1 MAKVIEILNGMMG
14 SGKTNKIIEWMNNN
28 PKNKYIYISPLLSEV
43 DERSRLY
50 SENCK
55 IEFRCPSI
63 DTENGVMSKSDD
75 LLNLLK
81 LGKNISATHSLYLSM
96 TSEHI
101 DEIEKQGYVVIIDE
115 EVGVIDS
122 FDLYS
127 ADDLTY
133 LIDNGDVHIS
143 EDDGMITWVGKDLG
157 NNNKYKRFVNLCNT
171 KTLYTTKRFDKMMV
185 TQLPIRLFTCAER
198 VIIMT
203 YLFDGNILDCFLKLK
218 GLETKPFTEVV
229 PNNIDKAVLR
239 DLITLVPPSKET
251 LTVRQSAT
259 GYSKQSQAEC
269 DIISNYIR
277 NVARK
282 YKATSYDV
290 MYTFPKELLN
300 PSRKNGKKIK
310 PKSFIEYKIPKTD
323 DNGNNTYDDD
333 GAMLYETSPCW
344 LYAGCRATNIY
355 SFKWCLIHAFDVYP
369 NVPVESYLA
378 DYKHAPSRN
387 IVSLSQITQWVWRSR
402 IRKLQPI
409 VLAISNKHMYD
420 VFKTWLHND
429 DSKLEELL
437 CKKSKE
443 VN

>member
-50 SENCK
+50 YENCK

-143 EDDGMITWVGKDLG
+143 EDDGEVFLV
-157 NNNKYKRFVNLCNT
+157 NSPVNL
-171 KTLYTTKRFDKMMV
+171 
-185 TQLPIRLFTCAER
+185 
-198 VIIMT
+198 
-203 YLFDGNILDCFLKLK
+203 
-218 GLETKPFTEVV
+218 
-229 PNNIDKAVLR
+229 
-239 DLITLVPPSKET
+239 
-251 LTVRQSAT
+251 
-259 GYSKQSQAEC
+259 
-269 DIISNYIR
+269 
-277 NVARK
+277 
-282 YKATSYDV
+282 YK
-290 MYTFPKELLN
+290 
-300 PSRKNGKKIK
+300 
-310 PKSFIEYKIPKTD
+310 
-323 DNGNNTYDDD
+323 
-333 GAMLYETSPCW
+333 
-344 LYAGCRATNIY
+344 
-355 SFKWCLIHAFDVYP
+355 
-369 NVPVESYLA
+369 
-378 DYKHAPSRN
+378 
-387 IVSLSQITQWVWRSR
+387 
-402 IRKLQPI
+402 
-409 VLAISNKHMYD
+409 
-420 VFKTWLHND
+420 
-429 DSKLEELL
+429 
-437 CKKSKE
+437 
-443 VN
+443 